1 MLKVSDSSNPDKKK
15 HRIIA
20 LVDDTEF
27 GSVSLSHAFKFARIF
42 NADLCVIQ
50 PKTSEIS
57 AKIRLKIEQ
66 LNAEFADDVKTLIF
80 TPEISG
86 IIHKNIFQYAEAQNA
101 IILVL
106 PASRT
111 KGETL
116 FTHKTALKLIQ
127 KSRIPCVVTGL
138 MLPAA
143 DAYKNVVLPLDSLRQ
158 SKEKSL
164 WAGYFSRFYKAT
176 VHILIASYADEY
188 LKDKVLGNLKFTQKI
203 YANLE
208 IDYKIHNVGA
218 IKEDID
224 EYALTF
230 APQVNGTLVLVM
242 TTRFFTVL
250 DLFLGPSE
258 LKVIAN
264 PQQLPV
270 MCINQ
275 RDDLYVLCT

>member
-1 MLKVSDSSNPDKKK
+1 MLKVSDSPEDKKK

-27 GSVSLSHAFKFARIF
+27 GMVSLAHGFKFAQIF
-42 NADLCVIQ
+42 RGELCVIDPTLGELNQ
-50 PKTSEIS
+50 RQLLQIANLNSYLSPEQQITI
-57 AKIRLKIEQ
+57 LTPKIEG
-66 LNAEFADDVKTLIF
+66 NFKKSIY
-80 TPEISG
+80 
-86 IIHKNIFQYAEAQNA
+86 KYAEEEDA
-101 IILVL
+101 IIMVL
-106 PASRT
+106 PASRN
-111 KGETL
+111 KKETL
-116 FTHKTALKLIQ
+116 YSHKSALKLIQ

-138 MLPAA
+138 AMPTE

-176 VHILIASYADEY
+176 VHVLIASNKDQY
-188 LKDKVLGNLKFTQKI
+188 LRNKTLGNLKFTQKI

-208 IDYKIHNVGA
+208 IQYKIHEVGEL
-218 IKEDID
+218 KQDID

-230 APQVNGTLVLVM
+230 APNVNGSLVLVM
-242 TTRFFTVL
+242 TTRFFTPF
-250 DLFLGPSE
+250 DFIFGPPE
-258 LKVIAN
+258 LRVIAN
-264 PQQLPV
+264 QQQLPV